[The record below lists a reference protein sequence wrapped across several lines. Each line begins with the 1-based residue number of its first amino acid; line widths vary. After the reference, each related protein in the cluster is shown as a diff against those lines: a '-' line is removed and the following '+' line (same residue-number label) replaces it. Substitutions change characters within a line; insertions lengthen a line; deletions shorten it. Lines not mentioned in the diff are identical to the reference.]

1 MKRLLISQCAREDK
15 TIGVGLGR
23 GSPIQLSLG
32 KDNYEALID
41 RHGQWIRWRIAE
53 KCSCVKGI
61 SMQPDI
67 HCPFCAGRGFTYTY
81 LKNQITYT
89 TLLLFNKDGILELDD
104 TLQNKQAELLEL
116 YDQKGNKYPDA
127 KKNCNFIY
135 LNTEN
140 VPQKGTYFTAVMRKN
155 LVKVL
160 ESATAEKNNM
170 GYYTVPGLTNS
181 RTNIEGIYYTA
192 PSDIINI
199 GKIVDAAGIEYKAKE
214 YRLNQFRIE
223 PTVDIK
229 SHEEIP
235 ITEPVTVEK
244 IESISPFIFV
254 LLSQNLSK
262 ADERAVAEVNGDAV
276 CTFPYECDVS
286 NDDILTVLAG
296 TYTQKDVICRSKL
309 QTDTIGADFVY
320 DIISVKGIIEGEEV
334 EYKQG
339 TDFILVG
346 TNKIKWLEDAENEP
360 EVGEGYSITYH
371 ITPTYR
377 VVKQIPQIR
386 TSENQRFPKKAVV
399 KLFSAY
405 AEKAAVNVQKN
416 NEITKKGINSSY

>member
-1 MKRLLISQCAREDK
+1 M
-15 TIGVGLGR
+15 GR
-23 GSPIQLSLG
+23 NSPVQLSLG
-32 KDNYEALID
+32 KDNYEALIE

-67 HCPFCAGRGFTYTY
+67 HCPYCAGRGYTYTY
-81 LKNQITYT
+81 LKNQISYVTVMM
-89 TLLLFNKDGILELDD
+89 FNSDGILELDN
-104 TLQNKQAELLEL
+104 TKQIKQAELLEL

-135 LNTEN
+135 LNTSEI
-140 VPQKGTYFTAVMRKN
+140 PSKGTYFTAVLRK
-155 LVKVL
+155 KITESL
-160 ESATAEKNNM
+160 ESAIAVKGND
-170 GYYTVPGLTNS
+170 GYYTIKELINS

-192 PSDIINI
+192 PSDIISI
-199 GKIVDAAGIEYKAKE
+199 GKIIDGSGIEYKASE
-214 YRLNQFRIE
+214 FRLNQFRIE
-223 PTVDIK
+223 PTIDLDTK
-229 SHEEIP
+229 EEIP
-235 ITEPVTVEK
+235 IKEPITVETVEY
-244 IESISPFIFV
+244 IPPFIFV

-262 ADERAVAEVNGDAV
+262 ADERAVSEVNGDAV
-276 CTFPYECDVS
+276 CSFPYECDVS

-309 QTDTIGADFVY
+309 KTDTIGADFVY
-320 DIISVKGIIEGEEV
+320 DIVSVKGIIDGEEV

-346 TNKIKWLEDAENEP
+346 TNKIKWLDEAENAP

-371 ITPTYR
+371 IMPTYR

-386 TSENQRFPKKAVV
+386 TSENQRFPKKVVV

-405 AEKAAVNVQKN
+405 AEKAGVNVQKN
-416 NEITKKGINSSY
+416 NEITKKGISSSY